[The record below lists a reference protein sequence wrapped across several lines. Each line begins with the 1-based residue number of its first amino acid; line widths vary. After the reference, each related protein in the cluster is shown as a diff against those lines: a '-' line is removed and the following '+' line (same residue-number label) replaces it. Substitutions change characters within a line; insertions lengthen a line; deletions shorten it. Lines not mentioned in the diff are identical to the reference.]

1 MCFSDNMKL
10 VLRNTSGETVSLY
23 IQQDETFQDLKERVQ
38 NEVGIVL
45 DLADLTIKGKTISDS
60 QKVIDYFATQG
71 RPIQRIVN

>member
-1 MCFSDNMKL
+1 MKL

-45 DLADLTIKGKTISDS
+45 DLQDLTIKGKTISDS

-71 RPIQRIVN
+71 I

>member
-1 MCFSDNMKL
+1 MKL

-23 IQQDETFQDLKERVQ
+23 IQQDETFQELKERVQ

-45 DLADLTIKGKTISDS
+45 DLQDLTIKGKTINDS

-71 RPIQRIVN
+71 I